1 MRTPG
6 VAVLVACVLTAPA
19 LAAQEASP
27 YVPLS
32 HWSVPYIE
40 HLIAT
45 GVMPDP
51 TPLTRPFRR
60 ADLVRAL
67 HDVDTLAAGAAV
79 TATVRRLLADFAS
92 RESGPRYR
100 SEGDVGIA
108 AATYSKRDPL
118 AAIDSSGPRQAGPE
132 HGFVDGGLA
141 LELAVGQ
148 VVAATHP
155 YFDTRLKYD
164 PDWFGKK
171 DRKVAGRNAEG
182 YVSAQWKLGEIF
194 FGRLDRNWGPSDIQ
208 GLLLSDEPYGLDH
221 LAVAVGTQR
230 VQLQAIATQL
240 DDRTDSGLVVHRY
253 MVQHRV
259 WARPSRRWT
268 LALWEGS
275 VLSGRDRQFE
285 PWYLNIL
292 NLGLLEQLNTGT
304 NVNSFVGLDFERRGE
319 PSVFG
324 QLMLDDIQVDRR
336 VPADLKPSSYALTLG
351 ARGRLRRGA
360 ASWRFFYT
368 QVANLTYRNED
379 SLQVPLYHFLG
390 TGRNFADYDQAT
402 LRISV
407 VALPGLLVE
416 PELTLL
422 RQGQG
427 DPRQLHPT
435 VAQYPAT
442 ATIFQGVVERTLR
455 AALGGSYV
463 AARHLSGRLDAGV
476 HRISNYGHVAGTTRT
491 RFVGSLGVEYRFRS
505 EGALP

>member
-182 YVSAQWKLGEIF
+182 YISAQWKLGRSF
-194 FGRLDRNWGPSDIQ
+194 SAGR
-208 GLLLSDEPYGLDH
+208 
-221 LAVAVGTQR
+221 
-230 VQLQAIATQL
+230 
-240 DDRTDSGLVVHRY
+240 
-253 MVQHRV
+253 
-259 WARPSRRWT
+259 
-268 LALWEGS
+268 
-275 VLSGRDRQFE
+275 
-285 PWYLNIL
+285 
-292 NLGLLEQLNTGT
+292 
-304 NVNSFVGLDFERRGE
+304 
-319 PSVFG
+319 
-324 QLMLDDIQVDRR
+324 
-336 VPADLKPSSYALTLG
+336 
-351 ARGRLRRGA
+351 
-360 ASWRFFYT
+360 
-368 QVANLTYRNED
+368 
-379 SLQVPLYHFLG
+379 
-390 TGRNFADYDQAT
+390 
-402 LRISV
+402 
-407 VALPGLLVE
+407 
-416 PELTLL
+416 
-422 RQGQG
+422 
-427 DPRQLHPT
+427 
-435 VAQYPAT
+435 T
-442 ATIFQGVVERTLR
+442 ATGDRATSRDCCWSTERT
-455 AALGGSYV
+455 GSIN
-463 AARHLSGRLDAGV
+463 ARSASGPRPAS
-476 HRISNYGHVAGTTRT
+476 RQRTSPRSTTR
-491 RFVGSLGVEYRFRS
+491 R
-505 EGALP
+505 